1 MHGISSA
8 QEKLHLQNVEH
19 GIWHRQM
26 PINGAFEYDFTLLP
40 TGDEG
45 TSTSTIGGENFG
57 VCKGSENKEACAK
70 FLEWLCSQENEANG
84 QL

>member
-26 PINGAFEYDFTLLP
+26 QSTEHLNMTFTLLP

-57 VCKGSENKEACAK
+57 VCKGSENKEAMC
-70 FLEWLCSQENEANG
+70 
-84 QL
+84 